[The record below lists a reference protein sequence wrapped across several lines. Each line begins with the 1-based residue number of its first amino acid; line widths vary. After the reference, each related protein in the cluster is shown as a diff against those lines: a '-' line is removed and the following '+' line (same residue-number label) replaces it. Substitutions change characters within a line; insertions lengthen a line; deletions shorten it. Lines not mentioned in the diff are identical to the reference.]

1 MTTSPENDE
10 GQLDAYALLSKPTL
24 DLTDAE
30 VERIVVDLQERRKL
44 YLATGKPDAPKK
56 AAKEKA
62 APKAKATA
70 EEKARN
76 TALLLGQLKMSL
88 EKEDDK

>member
-1 MTTSPENDE
+1 MATNPDDE

-24 DLTDAE
+24 DLTDPE
-30 VERIVVDLQERRKL
+30 VERIVTDLQARRKL
-44 YLATGKPDAPKK
+44 YLSTGKPDAPKK
-56 AAKEKA
+56 AKA
-62 APKAKATA
+62 PAEPKKKATD

-88 EKEDDK
+88 EKKDD